1 MRGRGEGRMRAK
13 AGKRGE
19 AIRKRGGRK
28 GTLAK
33 HPPNHTRTHVHM
45 HTRAREY
52 THKHEHTHTHIH
64 TLTHNILTHTNTC
77 EGWGIQRPRP
87 DPLGCAR
94 AWGVG
99 L

>member
-52 THKHEHTHTHIH
+52 THKHEHTHIH

>member
-1 MRGRGEGRMRAK
+1 MRGRGERRMRAK
-13 AGKRGE
+13 GGKRGE

-45 HTRAREY
+45 RTRAREY
-52 THKHEHTHTHIH
+52 THKHEHTHIH